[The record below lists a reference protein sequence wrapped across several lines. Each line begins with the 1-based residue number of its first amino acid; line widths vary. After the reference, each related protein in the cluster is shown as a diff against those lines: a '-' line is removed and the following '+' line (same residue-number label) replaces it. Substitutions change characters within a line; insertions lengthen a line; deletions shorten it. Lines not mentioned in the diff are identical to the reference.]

1 MRTKLDPQAPLH
13 FGSSHL
19 KVTQRYYHK
28 YAAINRILLDVPEIL
43 SAFHQDAAVPLERAA
58 RKRRAIFTSDQL
70 LRAILVMEVEQLPYR
85 ATTLRIDDSEFLRRF
100 VGIHQGPV
108 MDYSTLAKVYKSIRS
123 ETWKTI
129 NEKLGAYA
137 HQRHLIQ
144 GDCLRV
150 DTTVYES
157 NVHHPTDSSL
167 LWDGYRV
174 LARWLSELRQLDPE
188 AVGEGRLQTRRVKNL
203 SLQIALQ
210 SRRTQARRRQIER
223 PYRRLV
229 AQVCAILAWSHQ
241 ARGRVE
247 KRRMQ
252 GIYDPWTQSL
262 VSALVARMRHF
273 EVLVARVVDQAE
285 RRVFRGEAV
294 PNVEKILSLFEPH
307 TELLIRGKAGKPVE
321 FGHMVLLHQVEHK
334 FISDYQVF
342 ARRPSD
348 ESLVDDLLRE
358 HKRLFGHFPQCFTA
372 DKGFYSSMD
381 KLRDLDTR
389 IPHVSIAKKGM
400 RTAEEK
406 AREHDPIFKILQRF
420 RAGIEGSIS
429 FLKRCFKLGRCLYR
443 SFKTYCS
450 SVGSHVFAHNLVV
463 LTRQI

>member
-1 MRTKLDPQAPLH
+1 MRIKLDPQAPLH

-19 KVTQRYYHK
+19 KVTQRYYHR
-28 YAAINRILLDVPEIL
+28 YAAINRILLEVPEIL

-70 LRAILVMEVEQLPYR
+70 LRAILVMEIEQLPYR
-85 ATTLRIDDSEFLRRF
+85 ATTIRIDDSEFLRRF

-129 NEKLGAYA
+129 NERLGAYA
-137 HQRHLIQ
+137 LKRHLIQ
-144 GDCLRV
+144 GECLRV

-174 LARWLSELRQLDPE
+174 LARWLSELRELDAE
-188 AVGEGRLQTRRVKNL
+188 LVGEGRLQTKRVKNL
-203 SLQIALQ
+203 VLRITLHA
-210 SRRTQARRRQIER
+210 RRTPSRRRQIER
-223 PYRRLV
+223 PYRMLL
-229 AQVCAILAWSHQ
+229 AQVCGILAWSNQ
-241 ARGRVE
+241 ARRRAE
-247 KRRMQ
+247 KRLTQ
-252 GIYDPWTQSL
+252 DVYDPWTQSL
-262 VSALVARMRHF
+262 ISALVTRMRRF
-273 EVLVARVVDQAE
+273 EMLVARVVDQAE
-285 RRVFRGEAV
+285 RRVFRGESV

-348 ESLVDDLLRE
+348 ESLVDGLLRE
-358 HKRLFGHFPQCFTA
+358 HKRLFGHFPQRFTA

-400 RTAEEK
+400 RTAKEK
-406 AREHDPIFKILQRF
+406 AREHDPIFKTLQRF

-429 FLKRCFKLGRCLYR
+429 FLKRCFKLARCLYR

-463 LTRQI
+463 LARQM